1 VEQWNRIGDPNT
13 TVPYTTTKGRQILPS
28 VLSEWA
34 NSTHVDTQSELT
46 DLNAPKNQYKKK
58 LLCDTFL
65 VTSLNVQFLLSP
77 DPVTLDDF

>member
-1 VEQWNRIGDPNT
+1 MIRIGDPYT
-13 TVPYTTTKGRQILPS
+13 TVPYITTKGGWILPS

-34 NSTHVDTQSELT
+34 NSTHVYSQSELT

-58 LLCDTFL
+58 LLCETFL
-65 VTSLNVQFLLSP
+65 VTSLTVQFLLSP